1 VTRRQAPI
9 VGAAVPDQR
18 RLRGPERVRDLD
30 EFLEFLAEL
39 EAVFGPLERRREL
52 TVGDRFLL

>member
-9 VGAAVPDQR
+9 VGAAVPDQT